1 MEEEIFAPAPTGEG
15 AESLTGGGGSSAG
28 AENLAGPGESSAE
41 AEGRGRGL
49 PPQGGGAGLEES
61 QGELPPPGG
70 PECEESRES
79 LPQESG
85 EAEGRAGMLPPQ
97 GATQGAKGL
106 LEALRADKELG
117 ELALKAAL
125 ANLAAKAGPG
135 ENSGP
140 FALSAEAA
148 GRGRVPPP
156 QGAGE
161 AAGRA
166 GVPPTQGAT
175 QGAVDYGSRLDEIRR
190 LDPSVTGWG
199 DIAAADTDRAYYRL
213 VFEKGLDEVSAYKA
227 VFFDRLLKGRAEAA
241 RQQALNEARS
251 KTHLAPVGGGEG
263 RGTEMTAAEL
273 EEWAA
278 YGFGPAEARRYKTRF
293 EKER

>member
-15 AESLTGGGGSSAG
+15 AGSLTGSGGYSAG
-28 AENLAGPGESSAE
+28 AENLAGPDGTELEGSRESLPRESGEAAGRAGMHPPQGAE
-41 AEGRGRGL
+41 AEGRGREHPPQGA
-49 PPQGGGAGLEES
+49 PQGGG
-61 QGELPPPGG
+61 
-70 PECEESRES
+70 
-79 LPQESG
+79 
-85 EAEGRAGMLPPQ
+85 
-97 GATQGAKGL
+97 GL

-117 ELALKAAL
+117 ELALKVAL

-140 FALSAEAA
+140 SAEVA
-148 GRGRVPPP
+148 
-156 QGAGE
+156 
-161 AAGRA
+161 
-166 GVPPTQGAT
+166 
-175 QGAVDYGSRLDEIRR
+175 DYGSRLDEIRR

>member
-15 AESLTGGGGSSAG
+15 AESLTGSGGYSAG
-28 AENLAGPGESSAE
+28 AENLAGPDGTELEAGGQSLPRESAE
-41 AEGRGRGL
+41 AEGRGRELPPQGAGEAEGRGRELPPQGAGEAEGRGREL
-49 PPQGGGAGLEES
+49 PPQGGG
-61 QGELPPPGG
+61 
-70 PECEESRES
+70 
-79 LPQESG
+79 
-85 EAEGRAGMLPPQ
+85 
-97 GATQGAKGL
+97 GL

-117 ELALKAAL
+117 ELALKVAL

-140 FALSAEAA
+140 SAEVA
-148 GRGRVPPP
+148 
-156 QGAGE
+156 
-161 AAGRA
+161 
-166 GVPPTQGAT
+166 
-175 QGAVDYGSRLDEIRR
+175 DYGSRLDEIRR

>member
-15 AESLTGGGGSSAG
+15 AESLTGSGGSSAG

-41 AEGRGRGL
+41 AEGRGRAL
-49 PPQGGGAGLEES
+49 PPQGVEAGALPPQGAG
-61 QGELPPPGG
+61 
-70 PECEESRES
+70 
-79 LPQESG
+79 
-85 EAEGRAGMLPPQ
+85 MHPPQ
-97 GATQGAKGL
+97 GATQGATQGGGGL

-135 ENSGP
+135 KNSGP
-140 FALSAEAA
+140 SAEVA
-148 GRGRVPPP
+148 
-156 QGAGE
+156 
-161 AAGRA
+161 
-166 GVPPTQGAT
+166 
-175 QGAVDYGSRLDEIRR
+175 DYGSRLDEIRR

>member
-1 MEEEIFAPAPTGEG
+1 MEEELFA
-15 AESLTGGGGSSAG
+15 
-28 AENLAGPGESSAE
+28 AE
-41 AEGRGRGL
+41 AHEIPGASEA
-49 PPQGGGAGLEES
+49 PQALNGAGLEAG

-70 PECEESRES
+70 TEFEGSRES

-97 GATQGAKGL
+97 GVEAGALPPQGATQGATQGGGGL

-117 ELALKAAL
+117 ELALKVAL

-140 FALSAEAA
+140 SGPSAEAE
-148 GRGRVPPP
+148 GRGRVHPP
-156 QGAGE
+156 QGA
-161 AAGRA
+161 
-166 GVPPTQGAT
+166 TQGVS
-175 QGAVDYGSRLDEIRR
+175 QGAVDYGARLDEIRR

-263 RGTEMTAAEL
+263 RGAEMTAAEL

>member
-1 MEEEIFAPAPTGEG
+1 MEEELFA
-15 AESLTGGGGSSAG
+15 
-28 AENLAGPGESSAE
+28 AE
-41 AEGRGRGL
+41 AHEIPGASEA
-49 PPQGGGAGLEES
+49 PQALNGAGLEES

-70 PECEESRES
+70 TEFEGSRES
-79 LPQESG
+79 LPRESG
-85 EAEGRAGMLPPQ
+85 EAEGRAGVPPRR
-97 GATQGAKGL
+97 GPTQGGGGL

-117 ELALKAAL
+117 ELALKVAL

-135 ENSGP
+135 KNSGP
-140 FALSAEAA
+140 SAEVA
-148 GRGRVPPP
+148 
-156 QGAGE
+156 
-161 AAGRA
+161 
-166 GVPPTQGAT
+166 
-175 QGAVDYGSRLDEIRR
+175 DYGSRLDEIRR

-263 RGTEMTAAEL
+263 RGAEMTAAEL

>member
-15 AESLTGGGGSSAG
+15 AGSLTGSGGYSAG
-28 AENLAGPGESSAE
+28 AENLAGPDGTELEGSRESLPRESAE
-41 AEGRGRGL
+41 AEGRGREL
-49 PPQGGGAGLEES
+49 PPQGGG
-61 QGELPPPGG
+61 
-70 PECEESRES
+70 
-79 LPQESG
+79 
-85 EAEGRAGMLPPQ
+85 
-97 GATQGAKGL
+97 GL

-117 ELALKAAL
+117 ELALKVAL

-140 FALSAEAA
+140 SAEAA
-148 GRGRVPPP
+148 
-156 QGAGE
+156 
-161 AAGRA
+161 
-166 GVPPTQGAT
+166 
-175 QGAVDYGSRLDEIRR
+175 DYGSRLDEIRR

>member
-1 MEEEIFAPAPTGEG
+1 MEEELFA
-15 AESLTGGGGSSAG
+15 
-28 AENLAGPGESSAE
+28 AE
-41 AEGRGRGL
+41 AHEIPGASEA
-49 PPQGGGAGLEES
+49 PQALNGAGLEAG

-70 PECEESRES
+70 TEFEGSRES

-85 EAEGRAGMLPPQ
+85 EAEGRAGMHPPQ
-97 GATQGAKGL
+97 GVGGL

-117 ELALKAAL
+117 ELALKVAL

-140 FALSAEAA
+140 SAEVA
-148 GRGRVPPP
+148 
-156 QGAGE
+156 
-161 AAGRA
+161 
-166 GVPPTQGAT
+166 
-175 QGAVDYGSRLDEIRR
+175 DYGSRLDEIRR

>member
-15 AESLTGGGGSSAG
+15 AESLTGSGGYSAG
-28 AENLAGPGESSAE
+28 AENLAGPDGTELEGSRESLPQESAE
-41 AEGRGRGL
+41 AEGRGREL
-49 PPQGGGAGLEES
+49 PLQGGG
-61 QGELPPPGG
+61 
-70 PECEESRES
+70 
-79 LPQESG
+79 
-85 EAEGRAGMLPPQ
+85 
-97 GATQGAKGL
+97 GL

-117 ELALKAAL
+117 ELALKVAL

-140 FALSAEAA
+140 SAEAE
-148 GRGRVPPP
+148 GRGRT
-156 QGAGE
+156 
-161 AAGRA
+161 
-166 GVPPTQGAT
+166 PPTQWAT

>member
-15 AESLTGGGGSSAG
+15 AESLTGSGGYSAG
-28 AENLAGPGESSAE
+28 AENLAGPDGTELEGSRESLPQESAE
-41 AEGRGRGL
+41 AEGRGREL
-49 PPQGGGAGLEES
+49 PPQW
-61 QGELPPPGG
+61 
-70 PECEESRES
+70 
-79 LPQESG
+79 
-85 EAEGRAGMLPPQ
+85 
-97 GATQGAKGL
+97 ATQGGGGL

-117 ELALKAAL
+117 ELALKVAL

-135 ENSGP
+135 ESGEP
-140 FALSAEAA
+140 F
-148 GRGRVPPP
+148 VPS
-156 QGAGE
+156 GE
-161 AAGRA
+161 AERRA
-166 GVPPTQGAT
+166 GVPPTQWAT

>member
-15 AESLTGGGGSSAG
+15 AESLTGSGGYSAG
-28 AENLAGPGESSAE
+28 AENLAGPDGTELEGSRESLPQESAE
-41 AEGRGRGL
+41 AEGRGREF
-49 PPQGGGAGLEES
+49 PPQGGG
-61 QGELPPPGG
+61 
-70 PECEESRES
+70 
-79 LPQESG
+79 
-85 EAEGRAGMLPPQ
+85 
-97 GATQGAKGL
+97 GL

-117 ELALKAAL
+117 ELALKVAL

-140 FALSAEAA
+140 SAEAA
-148 GRGRVPPP
+148 GRGRT
-156 QGAGE
+156 
-161 AAGRA
+161 
-166 GVPPTQGAT
+166 PPTQWAT

-227 VFFDRLLKGRAEAA
+227 VFFDRLLKGRTEAA

>member
-15 AESLTGGGGSSAG
+15 AGSLTGSGGYSAG
-28 AENLAGPGESSAE
+28 AENLAGPDGTELEAGGQSLPQESAE
-41 AEGRGRGL
+41 AEGRGREL
-49 PPQGGGAGLEES
+49 PPQGVEAG
-61 QGELPPPGG
+61 
-70 PECEESRES
+70 R
-79 LPQESG
+79 
-85 EAEGRAGMLPPQ
+85 LPPQ
-97 GATQGAKGL
+97 GATQGATQGGGGL

-117 ELALKAAL
+117 ELALKVAL

-140 FALSAEAA
+140 SAEAE
-148 GRGRVPPP
+148 GRGRT
-156 QGAGE
+156 
-161 AAGRA
+161 
-166 GVPPTQGAT
+166 PPTQWAT

>member
-15 AESLTGGGGSSAG
+15 AESLTGSGGYSAG
-28 AENLAGPGESSAE
+28 AENLAGPDGTELEGSRESLPQESAE
-41 AEGRGRGL
+41 AEGRGR
-49 PPQGGGAGLEES
+49 
-61 QGELPPPGG
+61 
-70 PECEESRES
+70 
-79 LPQESG
+79 
-85 EAEGRAGMLPPQ
+85 
-97 GATQGAKGL
+97 T
-106 LEALRADKELG
+106 
-117 ELALKAAL
+117 
-125 ANLAAKAGPG
+125 
-135 ENSGP
+135 
-140 FALSAEAA
+140 
-148 GRGRVPPP
+148 
-156 QGAGE
+156 
-161 AAGRA
+161 
-166 GVPPTQGAT
+166 PPTQW
-175 QGAVDYGSRLDEIRR
+175 AVDYGSRLDEIRR

>member
-15 AESLTGGGGSSAG
+15 AESLTGSGGYSAG
-28 AENLAGPGESSAE
+28 AENLAGPDGTELEGSRESLPQESAE
-41 AEGRGRGL
+41 AEGRGREL
-49 PPQGGGAGLEES
+49 PPQGGG
-61 QGELPPPGG
+61 
-70 PECEESRES
+70 
-79 LPQESG
+79 
-85 EAEGRAGMLPPQ
+85 
-97 GATQGAKGL
+97 GL

-117 ELALKAAL
+117 ELALKVAL

-140 FALSAEAA
+140 SAEAE
-148 GRGRVPPP
+148 GRGRELPP
-156 QGAGE
+156 
-161 AAGRA
+161 
-166 GVPPTQGAT
+166 QGAT

>member
-15 AESLTGGGGSSAG
+15 AESLTGSGGYSAG
-28 AENLAGPGESSAE
+28 AENLAGPDGTELEAGGQSLPRESGEAAGRAGMHPPQGAAE
-41 AEGRGRGL
+41 AEGRGR
-49 PPQGGGAGLEES
+49 E
-61 QGELPPPGG
+61 
-70 PECEESRES
+70 
-79 LPQESG
+79 
-85 EAEGRAGMLPPQ
+85 LPPQ
-97 GATQGAKGL
+97 GATQGGGGL

-117 ELALKAAL
+117 ELALKVAL

-140 FALSAEAA
+140 SAEVA
-148 GRGRVPPP
+148 
-156 QGAGE
+156 
-161 AAGRA
+161 
-166 GVPPTQGAT
+166 
-175 QGAVDYGSRLDEIRR
+175 DYGSRLDEIRR

-293 EKER
+293 EKEG

>member
-1 MEEEIFAPAPTGEG
+1 MEEEIFASAPTGEG

-28 AENLAGPGESSAE
+28 AWEDSPALEAGGE
-41 AEGRGRGL
+41 R
-49 PPQGGGAGLEES
+49 
-61 QGELPPPGG
+61 
-70 PECEESRES
+70 

-85 EAEGRAGMLPPQ
+85 EAEGRAGMHPPQGAGMLPPQGVTQ
-97 GATQGAKGL
+97 GATQGAGGL

-117 ELALKAAL
+117 ELALKVAL

-135 ENSGP
+135 KSGGP
-140 FALSAEAA
+140 SAEVA
-148 GRGRVPPP
+148 
-156 QGAGE
+156 
-161 AAGRA
+161 
-166 GVPPTQGAT
+166 
-175 QGAVDYGSRLDEIRR
+175 DYGSRLDEIRR

>member
-15 AESLTGGGGSSAG
+15 AESLTGSGGYSAG
-28 AENLAGPGESSAE
+28 AENLAGPDGTELEGSRESLPQESAE
-41 AEGRGRGL
+41 AEGRGR
-49 PPQGGGAGLEES
+49 
-61 QGELPPPGG
+61 
-70 PECEESRES
+70 
-79 LPQESG
+79 
-85 EAEGRAGMLPPQ
+85 MLPPQ
-97 GATQGAKGL
+97 GV
-106 LEALRADKELG
+106 E
-117 ELALKAAL
+117 
-125 ANLAAKAGPG
+125 
-135 ENSGP
+135 
-140 FALSAEAA
+140 
-148 GRGRVPPP
+148 
-156 QGAGE
+156 
-161 AAGRA
+161 A
-166 GVPPTQGAT
+166 GVPPRRGLT

>member
-15 AESLTGGGGSSAG
+15 AESLTGGGGYSAG
-28 AENLAGPGESSAE
+28 EDSPALEAGGQSLPQE
-41 AEGRGRGL
+41 RG
-49 PPQGGGAGLEES
+49 
-61 QGELPPPGG
+61 
-70 PECEESRES
+70 ES

-85 EAEGRAGMLPPQ
+85 EAEGRAGELPPQ

-140 FALSAEAA
+140 FALSAEAE
-148 GRGRVPPP
+148 GRGRVPP
-156 QGAGE
+156 
-161 AAGRA
+161 
-166 GVPPTQGAT
+166 TQWAT

>member
-15 AESLTGGGGSSAG
+15 TESLTGGGGCSAG
-28 AENLAGPGESSAE
+28 AENLAGPDGTEFE
-41 AEGRGRGL
+41 A
-49 PPQGGGAGLEES
+49 GG
-61 QGELPPPGG
+61 Q
-70 PECEESRES
+70 S
-79 LPQESG
+79 LPRESG

-97 GATQGAKGL
+97 GVEAGELPPQGATQGATQGGGGL

-117 ELALKAAL
+117 ELALKVAL

-135 ENSGP
+135 ENSG
-140 FALSAEAA
+140 LSAEVA
-148 GRGRVPPP
+148 
-156 QGAGE
+156 
-161 AAGRA
+161 
-166 GVPPTQGAT
+166 
-175 QGAVDYGSRLDEIRR
+175 DYGSRLDEIRR

-263 RGTEMTAAEL
+263 RGAEMTAAEL

>member
-1 MEEEIFAPAPTGEG
+1 MEEEIFTPAPTGEG
-15 AESLTGGGGSSAG
+15 TESLTGDGGSSA
-28 AENLAGPGESSAE
+28 EAGEDSPALEAGGERLPQE
-41 AEGRGRGL
+41 RG
-49 PPQGGGAGLEES
+49 
-61 QGELPPPGG
+61 
-70 PECEESRES
+70 ES

-85 EAEGRAGMLPPQ
+85 EAEGRAGALPPQ
-97 GATQGAKGL
+97 GATQGGGGL

-117 ELALKAAL
+117 ELALKVAL

-140 FALSAEAA
+140 SAEVA
-148 GRGRVPPP
+148 
-156 QGAGE
+156 
-161 AAGRA
+161 
-166 GVPPTQGAT
+166 
-175 QGAVDYGSRLDEIRR
+175 DYGSRLDEIRR

>member
-15 AESLTGGGGSSAG
+15 AESLTGSGGYSAG
-28 AENLAGPGESSAE
+28 AENLAGPDGTELEGSRESLPQESAE
-41 AEGRGRGL
+41 AEGRGR
-49 PPQGGGAGLEES
+49 E
-61 QGELPPPGG
+61 
-70 PECEESRES
+70 
-79 LPQESG
+79 
-85 EAEGRAGMLPPQ
+85 LPPQ
-97 GATQGAKGL
+97 GATQGGGGL

-117 ELALKAAL
+117 ELALKVAL
-125 ANLAAKAGPG
+125 ANLAAKAGPE

-140 FALSAEAA
+140 SAEAE
-148 GRGRVPPP
+148 GRGRT
-156 QGAGE
+156 
-161 AAGRA
+161 
-166 GVPPTQGAT
+166 PPTQWAT

>member
-15 AESLTGGGGSSAG
+15 AESLTGSGGYSAG
-28 AENLAGPGESSAE
+28 AENLAGPDGTELEGSRESLPQESAE
-41 AEGRGRGL
+41 AEGRGR
-49 PPQGGGAGLEES
+49 EF
-61 QGELPPPGG
+61 
-70 PECEESRES
+70 
-79 LPQESG
+79 
-85 EAEGRAGMLPPQ
+85 PPQ
-97 GATQGAKGL
+97 GATQGGGGL

-117 ELALKAAL
+117 ELALKVAL

-135 ENSGP
+135 ESGEP
-140 FALSAEAA
+140 F
-148 GRGRVPPP
+148 VPS
-156 QGAGE
+156 GE
-161 AAGRA
+161 AERRA
-166 GVPPTQGAT
+166 GVPPTQWAT
-175 QGAVDYGSRLDEIRR
+175 QWAVDYGSRLDEIRR

>member
-1 MEEEIFAPAPTGEG
+1 MEEELFA
-15 AESLTGGGGSSAG
+15 
-28 AENLAGPGESSAE
+28 AE
-41 AEGRGRGL
+41 AHEIPGASEA
-49 PPQGGGAGLEES
+49 PQALNGAGLEAG

-70 PECEESRES
+70 TEFEGSRES

-85 EAEGRAGMLPPQ
+85 EAEGRAGALPPQ
-97 GATQGAKGL
+97 GATQGGGGL

-117 ELALKAAL
+117 ELALKVAL

-140 FALSAEAA
+140 SAEVA
-148 GRGRVPPP
+148 
-156 QGAGE
+156 
-161 AAGRA
+161 
-166 GVPPTQGAT
+166 
-175 QGAVDYGSRLDEIRR
+175 DYGSRLDEIRR

-263 RGTEMTAAEL
+263 RGAEMTAAEL

>member
-1 MEEEIFAPAPTGEG
+1 MEEEIFTPAPTGEG
-15 AESLTGGGGSSAG
+15 TESLTGGGGSSAG
-28 AENLAGPGESSAE
+28 AGEDSLALE
-41 AEGRGRGL
+41 AGGQSLPQERG
-49 PPQGGGAGLEES
+49 
-61 QGELPPPGG
+61 
-70 PECEESRES
+70 ES

-85 EAEGRAGMLPPQ
+85 EAEGRAGALPPQ
-97 GATQGAKGL
+97 GATQGGGGL

-117 ELALKAAL
+117 ELALKVAL

-135 ENSGP
+135 ENRGP
-140 FALSAEAA
+140 SAEVA
-148 GRGRVPPP
+148 
-156 QGAGE
+156 
-161 AAGRA
+161 
-166 GVPPTQGAT
+166 
-175 QGAVDYGSRLDEIRR
+175 DYGSRLDEIRR

-263 RGTEMTAAEL
+263 RGAEMTAAEL

>member
-15 AESLTGGGGSSAG
+15 AESLTGNGGYSAG
-28 AENLAGPGESSAE
+28 AENLAGPDGTELEAGGQSLPRESGEAEGRGRMHPPQGVEAGMHPPQGAAE
-41 AEGRGRGL
+41 AEGRGREL
-49 PPQGGGAGLEES
+49 PPQGGG
-61 QGELPPPGG
+61 
-70 PECEESRES
+70 
-79 LPQESG
+79 
-85 EAEGRAGMLPPQ
+85 
-97 GATQGAKGL
+97 GL

-117 ELALKAAL
+117 ELALKVAL

-140 FALSAEAA
+140 F
-148 GRGRVPPP
+148 VPS
-156 QGAGE
+156 GE
-161 AAGRA
+161 AERRA
-166 GVPPTQGAT
+166 GVPPTQWAT

>member
-15 AESLTGGGGSSAG
+15 AESLTGSGGYSAG
-28 AENLAGPGESSAE
+28 AENLAGPDGTELEGSRESLPQESAEAENLAGPDGTELEGSRESLPQESAE
-41 AEGRGRGL
+41 AEGRGREL
-49 PPQGGGAGLEES
+49 PPQGGG
-61 QGELPPPGG
+61 
-70 PECEESRES
+70 
-79 LPQESG
+79 
-85 EAEGRAGMLPPQ
+85 
-97 GATQGAKGL
+97 GL

-117 ELALKAAL
+117 ELALKVAL

-140 FALSAEAA
+140 SAEAE
-148 GRGRVPPP
+148 GRGRTPP
-156 QGAGE
+156 
-161 AAGRA
+161 
-166 GVPPTQGAT
+166 T

>member
-1 MEEEIFAPAPTGEG
+1 MEEELFA
-15 AESLTGGGGSSAG
+15 
-28 AENLAGPGESSAE
+28 AE
-41 AEGRGRGL
+41 AHEIPGASEA
-49 PPQGGGAGLEES
+49 PQALNGAGLEAG

-70 PECEESRES
+70 TEFEGSRES
-79 LPQESG
+79 LPRESG

-97 GATQGAKGL
+97 GVEAGALPPQGAAEAAGRAGMHPPQGGGGL

-117 ELALKAAL
+117 ELALKVAL

-135 ENSGP
+135 KNSGP
-140 FALSAEAA
+140 SAEVA
-148 GRGRVPPP
+148 
-156 QGAGE
+156 
-161 AAGRA
+161 
-166 GVPPTQGAT
+166 
-175 QGAVDYGSRLDEIRR
+175 DYGSRLDEIRR

>member
-15 AESLTGGGGSSAG
+15 AESLTGSGGYSAG
-28 AENLAGPGESSAE
+28 AENLAGPDGTELEAGGQSLPRESAE
-41 AEGRGRGL
+41 AEGRGR
-49 PPQGGGAGLEES
+49 E
-61 QGELPPPGG
+61 
-70 PECEESRES
+70 
-79 LPQESG
+79 
-85 EAEGRAGMLPPQ
+85 LPPQ
-97 GATQGAKGL
+97 GATQGATQGGGGL

-117 ELALKAAL
+117 ELALKVAL
-125 ANLAAKAGPG
+125 ANLAAKAGP
-135 ENSGP
+135 S
-140 FALSAEAA
+140 
-148 GRGRVPPP
+148 
-156 QGAGE
+156 GE
-161 AAGRA
+161 AERRA
-166 GVPPTQGAT
+166 GVPPTQWAAEAEGRGREPPT
-175 QGAVDYGSRLDEIRR
+175 QWAVDYGSRLDEIRR

-251 KTHLAPVGGGEG
+251 KTHLVPVGGGEG

>member
-15 AESLTGGGGSSAG
+15 AESLTGSGGYSAG
-28 AENLAGPGESSAE
+28 AENLAGPDGTELEGSRESLPQESAE
-41 AEGRGRGL
+41 AEGRGRT
-49 PPQGGGAGLEES
+49 PPTQWAA
-61 QGELPPPGG
+61 
-70 PECEESRES
+70 
-79 LPQESG
+79 
-85 EAEGRAGMLPPQ
+85 EAEGRGRELPPQ
-97 GATQGAKGL
+97 GATQGGGGL

-117 ELALKAAL
+117 ELALKVAL

-140 FALSAEAA
+140 SAEAE
-148 GRGRVPPP
+148 GRGRT
-156 QGAGE
+156 
-161 AAGRA
+161 
-166 GVPPTQGAT
+166 PPTQW
-175 QGAVDYGSRLDEIRR
+175 AVDYGSRLDEIRR

>member
-15 AESLTGGGGSSAG
+15 AESLTGSGGYSAG
-28 AENLAGPGESSAE
+28 AENLAGPDGTDLEGSRESLPQESAE
-41 AEGRGRGL
+41 AEGRGREL
-49 PPQGGGAGLEES
+49 PPQGGG
-61 QGELPPPGG
+61 
-70 PECEESRES
+70 
-79 LPQESG
+79 
-85 EAEGRAGMLPPQ
+85 
-97 GATQGAKGL
+97 GL

-117 ELALKAAL
+117 ELALKVAL

-135 ENSGP
+135 ESGEP
-140 FALSAEAA
+140 F
-148 GRGRVPPP
+148 VPS
-156 QGAGE
+156 GE
-161 AAGRA
+161 AERRA
-166 GVPPTQGAT
+166 GVPPTQWAT
-175 QGAVDYGSRLDEIRR
+175 QWAVDYGSRLDEIRR

>member
-15 AESLTGGGGSSAG
+15 TESLTGGGGSSAG
-28 AENLAGPGESSAE
+28 AGEDSLALE
-41 AEGRGRGL
+41 AGGQSLPQERG
-49 PPQGGGAGLEES
+49 
-61 QGELPPPGG
+61 
-70 PECEESRES
+70 ES

-85 EAEGRAGMLPPQ
+85 EAEGRAGALPPQ
-97 GATQGAKGL
+97 GATQGGGGL

-117 ELALKAAL
+117 ELALKVAL

-135 ENSGP
+135 ESGEP
-140 FALSAEAA
+140 SAEVA
-148 GRGRVPPP
+148 
-156 QGAGE
+156 
-161 AAGRA
+161 
-166 GVPPTQGAT
+166 
-175 QGAVDYGSRLDEIRR
+175 DYGSRLDEIRR

>member
-1 MEEEIFAPAPTGEG
+1 MEEELFA
-15 AESLTGGGGSSAG
+15 
-28 AENLAGPGESSAE
+28 AE
-41 AEGRGRGL
+41 APEI
-49 PPQGGGAGLEES
+49 PEASEAPQALNGAGLEES
-61 QGELPPPGG
+61 QGELTPPGG
-70 PECEESRES
+70 TEFEAGGQSLPRES
-79 LPQESG
+79 GEAAGRAGMHPTQGAG
-85 EAEGRAGMLPPQ
+85 EAEGRGRELPPQ
-97 GATQGAKGL
+97 GAAQGGGGL
-106 LEALRADKELG
+106 LEALRADRELG

-125 ANLAAKAGPG
+125 ANLAAKSGPG
-135 ENSGP
+135 KNSGP
-140 FALSAEAA
+140 SAEVA
-148 GRGRVPPP
+148 
-156 QGAGE
+156 
-161 AAGRA
+161 
-166 GVPPTQGAT
+166 
-175 QGAVDYGSRLDEIRR
+175 DYGARLDEIRR

>member
-15 AESLTGGGGSSAG
+15 AESLTGSGGCSAG
-28 AENLAGPGESSAE
+28 AG
-41 AEGRGRGL
+41 
-49 PPQGGGAGLEES
+49 EES
-61 QGELPPPGG
+61 LALEAGGE
-70 PECEESRES
+70 R

-97 GATQGAKGL
+97 GVEAGALPPQGAAEAEGRGREHPPQGATQGATQGGGGL

-117 ELALKAAL
+117 ELALKVAL
-125 ANLAAKAGPG
+125 ANLATKAGPG

-140 FALSAEAA
+140 SAEVA
-148 GRGRVPPP
+148 
-156 QGAGE
+156 
-161 AAGRA
+161 
-166 GVPPTQGAT
+166 
-175 QGAVDYGSRLDEIRR
+175 DYGARLDEIRR

-263 RGTEMTAAEL
+263 RGAEMTAAEL

>member
-15 AESLTGGGGSSAG
+15 AGSLTGSGGYSAG
-28 AENLAGPGESSAE
+28 AENLAGPDGTELE
-41 AEGRGRGL
+41 A
-49 PPQGGGAGLEES
+49 GG
-61 QGELPPPGG
+61 Q
-70 PECEESRES
+70 S
-79 LPQESG
+79 LPRESG
-85 EAEGRAGMLPPQ
+85 EAEGRAGMHPPQ
-97 GATQGAKGL
+97 GGGGL

-117 ELALKAAL
+117 ELALKVAL

-140 FALSAEAA
+140 S
-148 GRGRVPPP
+148 
-156 QGAGE
+156 GE

-166 GVPPTQGAT
+166 GVPPTQWAT

>member
-15 AESLTGGGGSSAG
+15 AESLTGGGGDSAG
-28 AENLAGPGESSAE
+28 AG
-41 AEGRGRGL
+41 
-49 PPQGGGAGLEES
+49 EES
-61 QGELPPPGG
+61 LALEAGQGELTPPGG
-70 PECEESRES
+70 TEFEGGRES
-79 LPQESG
+79 LPRESG
-85 EAEGRAGMLPPQ
+85 EAEGRAEMHPPQ
-97 GATQGAKGL
+97 GATQGGGGL

-117 ELALKAAL
+117 ELALKVAL

-135 ENSGP
+135 KNSGP
-140 FALSAEAA
+140 SAEVA
-148 GRGRVPPP
+148 
-156 QGAGE
+156 
-161 AAGRA
+161 
-166 GVPPTQGAT
+166 
-175 QGAVDYGSRLDEIRR
+175 DYGSRLDEIRR

>member
-15 AESLTGGGGSSAG
+15 TESLTGGGGDSAG
-28 AENLAGPGESSAE
+28 AENLAGPDGTEFEAGGQSLPQERGESLPRESGE

-49 PPQGGGAGLEES
+49 PPQGVE
-61 QGELPPPGG
+61 
-70 PECEESRES
+70 
-79 LPQESG
+79 
-85 EAEGRAGMLPPQ
+85 AGMLPPQ
-97 GATQGAKGL
+97 GGGAGALPPQGGGGL

-117 ELALKAAL
+117 ELALKVAL

-135 ENSGP
+135 KNSGP
-140 FALSAEAA
+140 SAEVA
-148 GRGRVPPP
+148 
-156 QGAGE
+156 
-161 AAGRA
+161 
-166 GVPPTQGAT
+166 
-175 QGAVDYGSRLDEIRR
+175 DYGSRLDEIRR

-263 RGTEMTAAEL
+263 RGAEMTAAEL

>member
-15 AESLTGGGGSSAG
+15 AGSLTGSGGYSAG
-28 AENLAGPGESSAE
+28 AENLAGPDGTELE
-41 AEGRGRGL
+41 A
-49 PPQGGGAGLEES
+49 GG
-61 QGELPPPGG
+61 Q
-70 PECEESRES
+70 S

-85 EAEGRAGMLPPQ
+85 EAAGRAGMHPPQGAAEAEGRGRELPPQ
-97 GATQGAKGL
+97 GATQGATQGAPQGGGGL

-117 ELALKAAL
+117 ELALKVAL

-140 FALSAEAA
+140 SAEVA
-148 GRGRVPPP
+148 
-156 QGAGE
+156 
-161 AAGRA
+161 
-166 GVPPTQGAT
+166 
-175 QGAVDYGSRLDEIRR
+175 DYGSRLDEIRR

>member
-1 MEEEIFAPAPTGEG
+1 MEEEIFTPAPTGEG
-15 AESLTGGGGSSAG
+15 TESLTGGGGSSAG
-28 AENLAGPGESSAE
+28 AENLAGPDGTEFEAGGQSLPRESGEAAGRAGMHPPQGVEAGMLPPQGVE
-41 AEGRGRGL
+41 AEGRGR
-49 PPQGGGAGLEES
+49 EH
-61 QGELPPPGG
+61 
-70 PECEESRES
+70 
-79 LPQESG
+79 
-85 EAEGRAGMLPPQ
+85 PPQ
-97 GATQGAKGL
+97 GATQGATQGGGGL

-117 ELALKAAL
+117 ELALKVAL

-140 FALSAEAA
+140 SAEVA
-148 GRGRVPPP
+148 
-156 QGAGE
+156 
-161 AAGRA
+161 
-166 GVPPTQGAT
+166 
-175 QGAVDYGSRLDEIRR
+175 DYGSRLDEIRR

>member
-1 MEEEIFAPAPTGEG
+1 MEEELFA
-15 AESLTGGGGSSAG
+15 
-28 AENLAGPGESSAE
+28 AE
-41 AEGRGRGL
+41 AHEIPGASEA
-49 PPQGGGAGLEES
+49 PQALNGAGLEAG

-70 PECEESRES
+70 TGFEGSRES

-97 GATQGAKGL
+97 GGGGL

-117 ELALKAAL
+117 ELALKVAL

-140 FALSAEAA
+140 SAEVA
-148 GRGRVPPP
+148 
-156 QGAGE
+156 
-161 AAGRA
+161 
-166 GVPPTQGAT
+166 
-175 QGAVDYGSRLDEIRR
+175 DYGSRLDEIRR